1 MIGIEWAWVIPALSA
16 SAFVVVALFGR
27 WLPMRGAFV
36 SVAAVLL
43 GFVLFWLVLADLLA
57 NGGGTFS
64 VDWLVL
70 GDVAVTWGVIVD
82 RLSVTM
88 IGLVTFVALLVQ
100 VYSIEYMRGEP
111 RYGWYF
117 ASHALFAAAMLAL
130 VLADNLVFL
139 YLAWE
144 LVGLGSYLLIG
155 FWHEKRSAAEAAK
168 KAFVTTRIGDVGLL
182 IGIILLYRATGTFD
196 ISGVIHA
203 VENGVG
209 TGLVSQGTV
218 NLAMFLVFLGAMGK
232 SAQFPFHVWLP
243 DAMEGPTPVSAL
255 IHAATMVAAGVFLVA
270 RLMPLFE
277 MAPAVLLFVAVIGL
291 ITFAFAGTLA
301 LVVTDLKRVL
311 AYSTISH
318 LGLMMLSLGAFGM
331 AVAIFHLLVH
341 GVSKAL
347 LFLGAGSVTHGSGR
361 TDIREMGGLWRA
373 MPITA
378 VTFTIGAASLAGL
391 VPFSGFFSKEEA
403 LITVLDERGFAFFI
417 PHLRRGAPE
426 RPLHGKGDFHGLLRR
441 EPERGRGPRVAVAH
455 DGTPHGIG
463 ASRACAGRGGL
474 PGVR

>member
-1 MIGIEWAWVIPALSA
+1 MIGIEWAWAIPALSA

-36 SVAAVLL
+36 SVAAILL
-43 GFVLFWLVLADLLA
+43 GFVLFWFVLIDLLQS
-57 NGGGTFS
+57 GGGTFS
-64 VDWLVL
+64 AGWLVL
-70 GDVAVTWGVIVD
+70 GDVSITWGVIVD

-155 FWHEKRSAAEAAK
+155 FWHEKRPAAEAAK

-209 TGLVSQGTV
+209 TGLISQGTV

-243 DAMEGPTPVSAL
+243 GRHGGPDARERADPRRHDGGRGRIPGRPAD
-255 IHAATMVAAGVFLVA
+255 AAV
-270 RLMPLFE
+270 R
-277 MAPAVLLFVAVIGL
+277 
-291 ITFAFAGTLA
+291 
-301 LVVTDLKRVL
+301 D
-311 AYSTISH
+311 
-318 LGLMMLSLGAFGM
+318 
-331 AVAIFHLLVH
+331 
-341 GVSKAL
+341 
-347 LFLGAGSVTHGSGR
+347 GAGRAAVRCRDR
-361 TDIREMGGLWRA
+361 TDHVRLRGH
-373 MPITA
+373 P
-378 VTFTIGAASLAGL
+378 GAGDDR
-391 VPFSGFFSKEEA
+391 PEA
-403 LITVLDERGFAFFI
+403 RPRLLD
-417 PHLRRGAPE
+417 
-426 RPLHGKGDFHGLLRR
+426 D
-441 EPERGRGPRVAVAH
+441 
-455 DGTPHGIG
+455 
-463 ASRACAGRGGL
+463 
-474 PGVR
+474 